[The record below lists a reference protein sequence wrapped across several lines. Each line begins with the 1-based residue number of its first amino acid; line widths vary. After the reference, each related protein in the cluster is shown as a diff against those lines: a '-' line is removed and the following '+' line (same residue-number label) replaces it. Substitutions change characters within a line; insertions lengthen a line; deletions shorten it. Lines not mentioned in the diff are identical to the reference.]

1 MELIDAR
8 LRRLRDQAPVG
19 RLLLLS
25 WAAAL
30 VWLGLVGVVIEQWRW
45 IEWSALEAGFYQGA
59 GGRSWSIGAAIFRQ
73 MLRAVRPAA
82 MVVLFIAVVYTPAL
96 MALASLF
103 ERQMSARHRGGFGSV
118 LRQDFAGTLSGVLAA
133 TIITLAVQVLPLLI
147 LLGMVSDPRV
157 VRTLPQ
163 LLLALPLPVF
173 IVLMAPVCGVLFNL
187 RRLPAILLTLLS
199 LGSLIALP
207 VVIQAASMVCAS
219 PLLIVLLLFLLRDRI
234 DDLLRHRRS
243 RESYRRHLEVATIN
257 PADASAHYNLGLLC
271 LQQGDLVAAKASFE
285 RAVAIDSREIDAHYE
300 LGRLAREENRP
311 GEALTHFEQVIAQDP
326 AHAQHEVWREV
337 GQVYYAAGQNS
348 DALAMLDRFLQ
359 QRPSDAEGRYW
370 RGMVLDRLGR
380 RDEAVSE
387 MHQCIDAVRTSP
399 SYKYRHEKR
408 WLTNAENF
416 LRERR

>member
-1 MELIDAR
+1 
-8 LRRLRDQAPVG
+8 
-19 RLLLLS
+19 
-25 WAAAL
+25 
-30 VWLGLVGVVIEQWRW
+30 
-45 IEWSALEAGFYQGA
+45 
-59 GGRSWSIGAAIFRQ
+59 
-73 MLRAVRPAA
+73 
-82 MVVLFIAVVYTPAL
+82 
-96 MALASLF
+96 
-103 ERQMSARHRGGFGSV
+103 
-118 LRQDFAGTLSGVLAA
+118 
-133 TIITLAVQVLPLLI
+133 
-147 LLGMVSDPRV
+147 
-157 VRTLPQ
+157 
-163 LLLALPLPVF
+163 
-173 IVLMAPVCGVLFNL
+173 MAPVCGVLFNL

-219 PLLIVLLLFLLRDRI
+219 PFLIVLLLFLLRDRI